1 MFIRTYTVI
10 YMEVIVRF
18 KTSKKLK
25 AAALKKVKRLGI
37 TFSDV
42 MNGKLREYVKRG
54 EITFSAKPLRS

>member
-1 MFIRTYTVI
+1 
-10 YMEVIVRF
+10 MEVIVRF